1 MNATLRIDLDRLKFI
16 KTRTIEQLDAYG
28 LFKHLKNKKDK
39 FAEYQKIQ
47 AFVKSMISHD
57 GIFEYQY
64 TSCLKDKNGN
74 KIGRKVAS
82 NSIQPI
88 KREIHDFLLEGKA
101 TDIDEQ
107 CSHITTARYLAKK
120 YGLELNALE
129 NYWTN
134 YKYIK
139 QTKGNDF
146 KLEILAML
154 NRDDE
159 IEKIMKIKDV
169 DKRNIGIDFKTL
181 RDTVVKHD
189 DFAYIVDS
197 DIVKEWNNIGS
208 KMSRILTYYED
219 LKLDCAVKV
228 ITKRNIEIAVP
239 MYDGLECYGDYY
251 GDDTILREIEQEVEN
266 MFPSMNATYAYKERL
281 PVITIPESFNIDD
294 YDDISDEIITD
305 AKCAKI
311 ICEKMKDIIVIDETK
326 DGYAFFIYDEDL
338 GYWKS
343 GHAFIPMLLSYCVE
357 DGKYGRLFWYI
368 DLEGVKRHF
377 FNKNKINDSFLDFL
391 RGDKNILKT
400 KWALSSHDRSDGK
413 LLLLDCVLVLEMDE
427 MTNKYNIVKTNKSS
441 EHCFLTPPLQIN
453 YAKYLEYENS
463 PIYTSKFK
471 EAYNY
476 INKNIFKE
484 PYLYECEGKAMLQ
497 YLARAIWGIG
507 IQDKD
512 LLFVEGLTNSGKGSL
527 TAYLDATYGS
537 IFAEIDG
544 NYLVQ
549 KKGQESDR
557 STAFL
562 VSLMGKRI
570 VVANEIA
577 KNKKYDTTLLK
588 KISGGGD
595 TLSGRKLFKDP
606 IDMKISFKFIQFC
619 NKLVPVEND
628 GDENSVAIKTRLN
641 VLKMYYSF
649 TDKSILEEGD
659 IPLDRLKSPVSDIK
673 DNAKNQLYQYAFFK
687 LINENISNTKI
698 WSDEATQL
706 SNKYKLDMDDSTR
719 TLNGI
724 MELTDLDIT
733 NCKEDYITVANLKR
747 LIEIA
752 IKQYKTIDIEMDKEF
767 KRPVHV
773 IKTLMKRYKLDQYRK
788 KDGQDRDKECIFG
801 IKEKNDNDDDTNSGV
816 NCFNLQNIPITENI
830 VE

>member
-1 MNATLRIDLDRLKFI
+1 MNATLRIDLERLKFI

-28 LFKHLKNKKDK
+28 IFKLLKTKKDK

-57 GIFEYQY
+57 GVFEYQY

-88 KREIHDFLLEGKA
+88 KREIHDFLLEGTA

-120 YGLELNALE
+120 YGLQLDALE
-129 NYWTN
+129 NYWKN

-146 KLEILAML
+146 KLEVLAML
-154 NRDDE
+154 NRDDTT
-159 IEKIMKIKDV
+159 EKIMKIKDV
-169 DKRNIGIDFKTL
+169 DKRNLGIDFKTL
-181 RDTVVKHD
+181 RDTVVKHN
-189 DFAYIVDS
+189 DFSHIVDS
-197 DIVKEWNNIGS
+197 DIIKEWNDIGS

-219 LKLDCAVKV
+219 IKLDCAVRV
-228 ITKRNIEIAVP
+228 ITRRNIEIAVP

-251 GDDTILREIEQEVEN
+251 GDETILREIEQEVEKEL
-266 MFPSMNATYAYKERL
+266 PSMNAIYAYKERQ
-281 PVITIPESFNIDD
+281 PVITIPESFDINE
-294 YDDISDEIITD
+294 YDDILEEVITD
-305 AKCAKI
+305 AKAAKI
-311 ICEKMKDIIVIDETK
+311 ICEKMKDIIVVDETK
-326 DGYAFFIYDEDL
+326 DGYALFIYDEDL
-338 GYWKS
+338 GYWKT
-343 GHAFIPMLLSYCVE
+343 GHAFIPMLLRYCVE
-357 DGKYGRLFWYI
+357 DGKYGRLFWYL
-368 DLEGVKRHF
+368 DPEGSKRHF

-391 RGDKNILKT
+391 KGDENLLKT
-400 KWALSSHDRSDGK
+400 KWTLSSHDKSDGK
-413 LLLLDCVLVLEMDE
+413 LLLLDCVLVLNLEIVE
-427 MTNKYNIVKTNKSS
+427 GEKKYKIVKTEKSS
-441 EHCFLTPPLQIN
+441 EHCFLTAPLQIN
-453 YAKYLEYENS
+453 YAEYLKYENS
-463 PIYTSKFK
+463 TKYVAEFNK
-471 EAYNY
+471 AYEY
-476 INKNIFKE
+476 IKKNIFEE
-484 PYLYECEGKAMLQ
+484 PYLHKCEGLAMLQ

-527 TAYLDATYGS
+527 TAYLDATYSS

-562 VSLMGKRI
+562 VSLLGKRI

-641 VLKMYYSF
+641 VLKMFYSF
-649 TDKSILEEGD
+649 TDKSILEDGD
-659 IPLDRLKSPVSDIK
+659 IPADRLKPPVCDIK
-673 DNAKNQLYQYAFFK
+673 DNAKKQMYQYAFFK
-687 LINENISNTKI
+687 LINEHISTTKI
-698 WSDEATQL
+698 WNPEATEL

-724 MELTDLDIT
+724 MELTDLEIT
-733 NCKEDYITVANLKR
+733 HNPVDYVTLSDLKR
-747 LIEIA
+747 IIELA
-752 IKQYKTIDIEMDKEF
+752 IKQYKSIDLEMDKEF
-767 KRPVHV
+767 KRPVYV
-773 IKTLMKRYKLDQYRK
+773 IKTLIKRYKLDQQRNK
-788 KDGQDRDKECIFG
+788 SRDKDRDKECLYG
-801 IKEKNDNDDDTNSGV
+801 IKTKTEEDNVSD
-816 NCFNLQNIPITENI
+816 CNIQFPENTSTP
-830 VE
+830 